1 MLLKGDGYGSI
12 DIDLDYC
19 RAAAGVFLVVGWVG
33 VEVKSSALTS
43 SLGLVT
49 LTK

>member
-1 MLLKGDGYGSI
+1 MGHDCI

-19 RAAAGVFLVVGWVG
+19 WIVSGVFLGSGWVSM
-33 VEVKSSALTS
+33 ELKSSALTN

>member
-1 MLLKGDGYGSI
+1 MGHDCI

-19 RAAAGVFLVVGWVG
+19 GIVAGVFFWGNGWVSM
-33 VEVKSSALTS
+33 ELKSSALTN